1 MSKEKLQEILQMT
14 VEEKEEIYKVLTLDL
29 HQINN
34 DEDLT
39 DWQKEELERRLKKIE
54 DGKETFYTWEE
65 VKQRLHNK

>member
-1 MSKEKLQEILQMT
+1 M
-14 VEEKEEIYKVLTLDL
+14 LTLDL

-34 DEDLT
+34 DDDLT